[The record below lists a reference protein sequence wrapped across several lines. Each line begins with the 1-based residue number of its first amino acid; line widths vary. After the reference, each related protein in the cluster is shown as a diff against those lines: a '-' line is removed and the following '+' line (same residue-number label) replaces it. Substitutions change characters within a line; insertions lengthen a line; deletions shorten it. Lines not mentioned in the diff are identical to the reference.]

1 MAQVTIGRDFFKKAK
16 NDYNDF
22 EWAFVREFNQNGIDC
37 RSTRIYW
44 NIELTPN
51 GNTKVTIQNDGE
63 VMSEDILRNKL
74 LSLGS
79 SGKSFGEST
88 GGFGKAKEILY
99 FCHLSYSIETGDLVV
114 AGEGGN
120 YELVKHTGP
129 FAAEKTVNGTNS
141 SVILEGNVVLKIQTA
156 LQRFAAHTQWTGELY
171 LQVEDDVTKHLVT
184 RRVKGTYR
192 TSLIYSDNEPYAKV
206 YSTLNYPGTAVIRV
220 NGTPMFV
227 CNHTANRGIIVEIT
241 KNSNEVLTS
250 NRDGLVGL
258 KRRDL
263 DDFLLSLS
271 VNRRKVL
278 GPPKIKQEVFDGSV
292 FSIDKIAENQ
302 QSDSLTPSSPRG
314 SVSSYKTEETL
325 VTENEVLRP
334 NYLKQWHNNH
344 FHEQSCPRVTLLN
357 EMENRSIPDKYRPD
371 SPLFCS
377 YAKRLLK
384 NWNNCLERLYQLY
397 CHDISAE
404 KGFTT
409 GFVFSSSAE
418 ALYVSNGIDL
428 IPEGESYDWKGE
440 LPIYYIN
447 PVRVRRNYPLK
458 QSFRVKD
465 NWRLLTIAAHEFVH
479 GLGYQYHC
487 EDYANQL
494 TELMAK
500 VVRDK
505 NKFKN
510 CF

>member
-1 MAQVTIGRDFFKKAK
+1 MEEVKQVTIGRDFFIKAR

-22 EWAFVREFNQNGIDC
+22 AWAFVREFNQNGIDC
-37 RSTRIYW
+37 RSTRICW
-44 NIELTPN
+44 SIKVTPH
-51 GNTKVTIQNDGE
+51 GNTKVEVHNDGE
-63 VMSEDILRNKL
+63 VMSKDILTNKL

-79 SGKSFGEST
+79 SGKNFEGST

-99 FCHLSYSIETGDLVV
+99 FCHLGYSIETGDLAVH
-114 AGEGGN
+114 GKGGN
-120 YELVKHTGP
+120 YYESVRDTYMH
-129 FAAEKTVNGTNS
+129 GTKS
-141 SVILEGNVVLKIQTA
+141 SVTIEGNVLEDLA
-156 LQRFAAHTQWTGELY
+156 LALSRFAAHTQWNGELY
-171 LQVEDDVTKHLVT
+171 MQVEGEVTKHLTT

-192 TSLIYSDNEPYAKV
+192 TSLVDSDQKAYARV

-227 CNHTANRGIIVEIT
+227 CNHTANRGIIVEIS

-250 NRDGLVGL
+250 NRDGLVGT

-263 DDFLLSLS
+263 DDFLLNLS
-271 VNRRKVL
+271 VNRRKIL
-278 GPPKIKQEVFDGSV
+278 GPPRVKQEVFDGSV
-292 FSIDKIAENQ
+292 FAISANTPDRSQPESSSENQ
-302 QSDSLTPSSPRG
+302 PRG
-314 SVSSYKTEETL
+314 EVSSYKSAATVDERQKHA
-325 VTENEVLRP
+325 VLP
-334 NYLKQWHNNH
+334 SYLKNWHSNH
-344 FHEQSCPRVTLLN
+344 LHNPRFTLLN
-357 EMENRSIPDKYRPD
+357 EMDNRSIPKKYRPD
-371 SPLFCS
+371 SPLFCA

-397 CHDISAE
+397 RKEYAE
-404 KGFTT
+404 FTT

-418 ALYVSNGIDL
+418 ALYVSNGVDL
-428 IPEGESYDWKGE
+428 IASGEARDLRSD

-447 PVRVRRNYPLK
+447 PVIVKRGPLK

-465 NWRLLTIAAHEFVH
+465 NWRLLTIAAHEYVH

-510 CF
+510 CFKS